1 MANEKGSL
9 EKIIIREI
17 EQKGPIPFRDFME
30 MSLYYPDL
38 GYYTSENRR
47 IGTNGDYYTSPWL
60 SSVLG
65 EMLALQIEEMWA
77 ILGKEDFTIVEFG
90 GGDGTLCIDILNQ
103 LKNNPVLYSRLRYHI
118 IEKKR
123 RLREEDKKQVPG
135 IQSWHESPDEIGPVK
150 NGCVL
155 SNELL
160 DNLSTSPVVM
170 QDELMEVFV
179 DYNDG
184 FVETLRPAGSKL
196 KQYFAQLGVRLP
208 NGFRTEVNLE
218 AIEWIRKVAAILE
231 KGFVLTIDY
240 GCPSAELYSTTRSEG
255 TLVCYH
261 RHQVNYSPYQH
272 IGEQDITTHVNFSAL
287 QHWGIQNGL
296 ECCGFTSQANFLLG
310 LGLTSHLQ
318 QKEIKSTM
326 KSLPP
331 SRKAMMIHT
340 FLAGMGRKFKVLI
353 QNKGLQKPRLSG
365 LQFSLPYF

>member
-1 MANEKGSL
+1 MLNERESL

-30 MSLYYPDL
+30 ISLYYPQL
-38 GYYTSENRR
+38 GYYTSGNNR
-47 IGTNGDYYTSPWL
+47 IGINGDYYTSPWL

-65 EMLALQIEEMWA
+65 EMLARQFEEMWVL
-77 ILGKEDFTIVEFG
+77 LGKEDFTIVEFG
-90 GGDGTLCIDILNQ
+90 GGDGTLCRDILSQ
-103 LKNNPVLYSRLRYHI
+103 LKNNPELYNKLHYHI
-118 IEKKR
+118 IEKKG
-123 RLREEDKKQVPG
+123 RLPDDEKKQVPG
-135 IQSWHESPDEIGPVK
+135 ILSWHETADEIGLIK

-160 DNLSTSPVVM
+160 DNLSTSLVVM

-179 DYNDG
+179 DYNNG
-184 FVETLRPAGSKL
+184 FSETLKPADSKL
-196 KQYFAQLGVRLP
+196 KEYLAQLGVRLP
-208 NGFRTEVNLE
+208 YGFRTEINLE

-240 GCPSAELYSTTRSEG
+240 GCHSAELYSTARSEG

-261 RHQVNYSPYQH
+261 RHQVNFSPYQH
-272 IGEQDITTHVNFSAL
+272 IGKQDITTHVNFSAL
-287 QHWGIQNGL
+287 QHWGMQNGL

-318 QKEIKSTM
+318 QKEM
-326 KSLPP
+326 KSKTKSLSP
-331 SRKAMMIHT
+331 SGKAMMIHT

-353 QNKGLQKPRLSG
+353 QNKGLPKPRLSG
-365 LQFSLPYF
+365 LQFSLPHF